1 MSCWTRVTGTEQG
14 RFFAMLWRKL
24 VSVMELSEPV
34 KREHRPGK
42 KKIDKRAKKKRNG
55 YLPFS
60 VRYGRPR
67 PHVPERRRVPEGGGK
82 GR

>member
-1 MSCWTRVTGTEQG
+1 
-14 RFFAMLWRKL
+14 
-24 VSVMELSEPV
+24 MELSEPV

-67 PHVPERRRVPEGGGK
+67 PHSRARRRRRIPEGGGK
-82 GR
+82 GRELVDGFN